1 MQKSLY
7 FGIDGRGRMF
17 GLDLGVR
24 ENAYDT

>member
-7 FGIDGRGRMF
+7 FGIDGRARMS

-24 ENAYDT
+24 ENAYET